1 MISVYNHSTCPPW
14 LLLSP
19 KSLYH
24 ILCALQKNITMSVS
38 RGYEDNDQ
46 FQHLQKRRR
55 EAVHCIQLIS
65 AHGVHGPKTRRP
77 QPNRKD
83 LFCPCP
89 QHSLGGV
96 DREPRKICDTL
107 FSLFFSFP
115 HPFSLS
121 MAACCMRVWYHRPF
135 RVEGVEK

>member
-55 EAVHCIQLIS
+55 STAFSSSRHTAYTAQNQDAPNLIGKICFVPAPS
-65 AHGVHGPKTRRP
+65 IPAR
-77 QPNRKD
+77 
-83 LFCPCP
+83 LFPR
-89 QHSLGGV
+89 LAGV

-107 FSLFFSFP
+107 FSLLLFP
-115 HPFSLS
+115 PPLLS
-121 MAACCMRVWYHRPF
+121 VHSGKLY
-135 RVEGVEK
+135 EGVVS

>member
-65 AHGVHGPKTRRP
+65 AHGVHGPKQDARNLIR
-77 QPNRKD
+77 
-83 LFCPCP
+83 P
-89 QHSLGGV
+89 QHSRQAISSLGGGGSGAKK
-96 DREPRKICDTL
+96 DL
-107 FSLFFSFP
+107 
-115 HPFSLS
+115 
-121 MAACCMRVWYHRPF
+121 
-135 RVEGVEK
+135 